1 MTDPPTEE
9 ARAVA
14 YAVPSYDDQYCPEG
28 FGQGAGAA
36 VPLDDYGF
44 GFDYRWSRP
53 TSRPPLPQ
61 GIGGRS
67 RHPACR
73 FGQVSTAAGAPPGA
87 PVTAYTAPSA

>member
-28 FGQGAGAA
+28 FGEGTGAA
-36 VPLDDYGF
+36 VTLDDYGF

-53 TSRPPLPQ
+53 TSRPPLRKDRGPFASSSVSVRS
-61 GIGGRS
+61 GEHSGG
-67 RHPACR
+67 C
-73 FGQVSTAAGAPPGA
+73 AARCAGDCIHGA
-87 PVTAYTAPSA
+87 SA